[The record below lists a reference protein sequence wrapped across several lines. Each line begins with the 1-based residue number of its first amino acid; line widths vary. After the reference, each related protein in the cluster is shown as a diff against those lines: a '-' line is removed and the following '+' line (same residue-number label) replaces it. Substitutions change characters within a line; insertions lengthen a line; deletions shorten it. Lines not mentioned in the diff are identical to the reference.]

1 MWNNY
6 TYEDPVKMM
15 LSVVTYI
22 IGPPGSDLLTAISH
36 QAFNTLDVDSS
47 IDPKN
52 VGELD
57 YSVRL

>member
-1 MWNNY
+1 
-6 TYEDPVKMM
+6 M

-52 VGELD
+52 LGELD